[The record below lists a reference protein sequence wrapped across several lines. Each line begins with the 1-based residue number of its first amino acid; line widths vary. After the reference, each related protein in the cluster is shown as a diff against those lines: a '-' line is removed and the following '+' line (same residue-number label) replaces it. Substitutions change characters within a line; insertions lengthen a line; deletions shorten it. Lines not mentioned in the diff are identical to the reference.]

1 MNQPQP
7 LRCVIIDANPVDRL
21 QLGQIF
27 KTLPNFTL
35 TAEFSSAV
43 DALDYLKYNK
53 IDVLV
58 LHAQLPVFNGFDFID
73 RLKDEVEVILTT
85 TQANDAITA
94 FQYGLVDCL
103 QKPFSNQRFV
113 LALQRVEKK
122 ITKEQLLNQTEQQ
135 SILVRSDFKN
145 VKILL
150 NDIKWIEAMGDY
162 IKIVT
167 EQKKYLVLSTM
178 KEFVKK
184 LPEKQFQRIHKS
196 FIINLDNVQHY
207 CSNSVTI
214 GGKVLPLGRAHKAVF
229 RSNYESY

>member
-7 LRCVIIDANPVDRL
+7 LRCVLIDANPVDRL

-53 IDVLV
+53 VDVLV

-103 QKPFSNQRFV
+103 QKPFSNQRFL

-122 ITKEQLLNQTEQQ
+122 IAKEQLLNQTEQQ

-167 EQKKYLVLSTM
+167 DQKKYLVLSTI
-178 KEFVKK
+178 K
-184 LPEKQFQRIHKS
+184 
-196 FIINLDNVQHY
+196 
-207 CSNSVTI
+207 
-214 GGKVLPLGRAHKAVF
+214 
-229 RSNYESY
+229 

>member
-167 EQKKYLVLSTM
+167 DQKKYLVLSTM

-196 FIINLDNVQHY
+196 FIINLLYLQVVNY
-207 CSNSVTI
+207 CKHWPSPTPLNQLLNSIYFT
-214 GGKVLPLGRAHKAVF
+214 F
-229 RSNYESY
+229 CNN